1 MDASDIYPCRLQR
14 ISFCK
19 FRTGLTSIFL
29 DETMCPRPEYG
40 QHAIAKMGGMV
51 TNMNGRVACM
61 DEGLP
66 LHRAGHGLI
75 AAIVQSARPAY
86 AMVTKC
92 GMAAPHVGG
101 WDRLLLAIAAP
112 AIRRW
117 QLQRLARRQQP
128 RTAGDRVC
136 LIRSWRRPGPLCRLL
151 ALCAAYDVG
160 VDVSLGCMTNFDV
173 EVAQQLPS
181 LGSSLGILRFTSHVC
196 STASTHFCQGTET
209 RHGQ

>member
-1 MDASDIYPCRLQR
+1 MPKARIWPTCHCQDGRHGHQYERACSMHGRGLASPPGRPWPHCCHCAERKAR
-14 ISFCK
+14 I
-19 FRTGLTSIFL
+19 R
-29 DETMCPRPEYG
+29 
-40 QHAIAKMGGMV
+40 
-51 TNMNGRVACM
+51 
-61 DEGLP
+61 
-66 LHRAGHGLI
+66 HGDK
-75 AAIVQSARPAY
+75 VR
-86 AMVTKC
+86 
-92 GMAAPHVGG
+92 HVGPACRRR
-101 WDRLLLAIAAP
+101 DRLLLAFAAP